1 MNPASRSSRGRGG
14 RAASLPPDSMAKS
27 GPGPPVQ
34 INPIVCSRLAVTVR
48 WSANVDELGAVMGR
62 TLRRPASSVVEAG
75 RRRPPPPSLGAIPHG
90 PPEHV
95 HELWRSEGQVE
106 ERPPLKVLPG
116 WIQ

>member
-1 MNPASRSSRGRGG
+1 
-14 RAASLPPDSMAKS
+14 MAKS

-48 WSANVDELGAVMGR
+48 WSANVDELGAAMGR

-75 RRRPPPPSLGAIPHG
+75 RRRPAPPSLGAILHG

-106 ERPPLKVLPG
+106 EPPPLKVLTG